1 MKVFCLYLVIGL
13 ATIVGQTTLLRLHVF
28 QGVFYDLLIPLV
40 VFMRLHLTLTEAS
53 LLTLILGFVMDL
65 FSGGVFGL
73 YMTVYLWIFLLVQ
86 GVSDYFNVQGTACRS
101 ALIAFCVLGQN
112 LIFLISTAHPWK
124 GWHWLSAQIWP
135 ALGQIMLAAVTGP
148 AVLSLLETMHR
159 SLETPAAIS
168 SRGKGSM
175 LGNDE

>member
-1 MKVFCLYLVIGL
+1 VKVFFLYTIIGL
-13 ATIVGQTTLLRLHVF
+13 ATIVGQTTILRLPVF

-40 VFMRLHLTLTEAS
+40 IFMRPHLTLTESS

-101 ALIAFCVLGQN
+101 ALMALCVLGQN
-112 LIFLISTAHPWK
+112 LLFLVSTAHPWK
-124 GWHWLSAQIWP
+124 GWHWLSGQIWP
-135 ALGQIMLAAVTGP
+135 TLGQIMLAAVTGP

-159 SLETPAAIS
+159 SLQTQGAM
-168 SRGKGSM
+168 SRGNQGKF
-175 LGNDE
+175 LADDE

>member
-1 MKVFCLYLVIGL
+1 MKVFCLYTLIGL
-13 ATIVGQTTLLRLHVF
+13 ATIVGQTTLLRLPVF

-124 GWHWLSAQIWP
+124 GWHWLSGQIWP

-148 AVLSLLETMHR
+148 AVLSLLATMHG
-159 SLETPAAIS
+159 SLEAPEAIS

>member
-1 MKVFCLYLVIGL
+1 VKVFCLYSVIGL
-13 ATIVGQTTLLRLHVF
+13 ATIVGQTTLLRMPVF

-40 VFMRLHLTLTEAS
+40 VFMRLHLTFTEAS

-73 YMTVYLWIFLLVQ
+73 YMTVYVWIFLLVQ
-86 GVSDYFNVQGTACRS
+86 GVSDYFNVRGTACRS
-101 ALIAFCVLGQN
+101 ALIAFCVVGQN

-135 ALGQIMLAAVTGP
+135 ALGQIILAAVTGP

-159 SLETPAAIS
+159 SLKAPEAIS

>member
-1 MKVFCLYLVIGL
+1 VKVFCLYSVIGL
-13 ATIVGQTTLLRLHVF
+13 ATIVGQTTLLRIPVF

-159 SLETPAAIS
+159 SLEAPEAIS
-168 SRGKGSM
+168 RRGKGSM

>member
-1 MKVFCLYLVIGL
+1 MKVFCLYTLIGL
-13 ATIVGQTTLLRLHVF
+13 ATIVGQTTLLRLPVF

-40 VFMRLHLTLTEAS
+40 VFMRLHLMLTEAT

-65 FSGGVFGL
+65 FSGGGFGL

-112 LIFLISTAHPWK
+112 LIFLTSAAHSWK

-135 ALGQIMLAAVTGP
+135 SLGQIMLAAVTGP
-148 AVLSLLETMHR
+148 PVLSLLEAMHR
-159 SLETPAAIS
+159 SLEAPEATS

>member
-1 MKVFCLYLVIGL
+1 MKVFFLYTIIGL
-13 ATIVGQTTLLRLHVF
+13 ATIVGQTTILRLPVF

-40 VFMRLHLTLTEAS
+40 IFMRPHLTLTESS

-101 ALIAFCVLGQN
+101 ALMALCVLGQN
-112 LIFLISTAHPWK
+112 LLFLVSTAHPWK
-124 GWHWLSAQIWP
+124 GWHWLSGQIWP
-135 ALGQIMLAAVTGP
+135 TLGQIMLAAVTGP

-159 SLETPAAIS
+159 SLQTQGAM
-168 SRGKGSM
+168 SRGNQGKF
-175 LGNDE
+175 LADDE

>member
-1 MKVFCLYLVIGL
+1 VKVFCLYSVIGL
-13 ATIVGQTTLLRLHVF
+13 ATIVGQTTLLRLPVF

-86 GVSDYFNVQGTACRS
+86 GVSDYFNVQGTACRY

-112 LIFLISTAHPWK
+112 LIFLTSTAHPWK

-148 AVLSLLETMHR
+148 PVLSLLETMHR
-159 SLETPAAIS
+159 SLEAPEATS

>member
-1 MKVFCLYLVIGL
+1 M
-13 ATIVGQTTLLRLHVF
+13 F

-112 LIFLISTAHPWK
+112 AVFLISTAHPWK

-135 ALGQIMLAAVTGP
+135 TVGQIMLAAVTGP
-148 AVLSLLETMHR
+148 AVLSLLETIHR
-159 SLETPAAIS
+159 SLKASEAIS

-175 LGNDE
+175 LGNND

>member
-1 MKVFCLYLVIGL
+1 VKVFCLYTIIGL
-13 ATIVGQTTLLRLHVF
+13 ATIVGQTTILRLPVF
-28 QGVFYDLLIPLV
+28 QGVLYDLLIPLV
-40 VFMRLHLTLTEAS
+40 VFMRLHLTLTESS

-86 GVSDYFNVQGTACRS
+86 GVSSYFNVQGTACRS
-101 ALIAFCVLGQN
+101 ALIALCVLGQN
-112 LIFLISTAHPWK
+112 LVFLVSTAHPWK
-124 GWHWLSAQIWP
+124 GWHWLSAQLWP
-135 ALGQIMLAAVTGP
+135 TLGQIMLAAVTGP

-159 SLETPAAIS
+159 SLEAPEAMS
-168 SRGKGSM
+168 SQGKSRT